1 MCLHLVFPEI
11 IANLYGPWY
20 LFLYACEVLHIST
33 WTLENNYIAF
43 KQSVLCYSW
52 KQWVGRFC
60 FFFFPGKKQAEKWTP
75 QIASVC
81 LRLLSSGLRSLGWVY
96 LLIALL
102 NCNYSRQLFGS
113 QHCFIGFINHTN
125 YYPIENCNY
134 PQTLTCQN
142 VY

>member
-1 MCLHLVFPEI
+1 MVHDTYIYFYVCVKSSTSARELWKTT
-11 IANLYGPWY
+11 LY
-20 LFLYACEVLHIST
+20 LSNQFFVT
-33 WTLENNYIAF
+33 VENSGWAI
-43 KQSVLCYSW
+43 
-52 KQWVGRFC
+52 
-60 FFFFPGKKQAEKWTP
+60 FFSQVRKKQAEKWTP